1 MSNFQ
6 LYTKKL
12 KQQKAY
18 VVSLKTFRLLR
29 CSLQVQIRN
38 NRLNYKIAL
47 MTEVNRTCSGRLDLP
62 SIVVLVFL
70 NVVSGVMT
78 VSGNVLVLTAVYRTP
93 SLRIVSN
100 YFIASLSAAD
110 LAAGLII
117 NPLLLAKTVRNETT
131 GTSLSLAAEIASLGS
146 ITATVY
152 NLCAIS
158 LDRFVAIT
166 RVFTYKELIT
176 KQRCYFMIACIWA
189 VAFLF
194 ACSRFMVQSEDDLP
208 KLWIAASV
216 FHFVIPVLIISY
228 CYFHIFKEAK
238 VQNDRIR
245 SQNQTIRLQGVQEVK
260 HRKAAWT
267 VAIVIGVFTLLF
279 SPNIVVASI
288 QNMARD
294 MCEISR
300 LYRYWFW
307 FSWLTFFSSALNPLI
322 YGVRSQEFRNAFKA
336 IFFVGVRQTNVV
348 TPLPPSNMHTPTVS
362 DIAAADIAN
371 KSIGVSPSPTN
382 S

>member
-1 MSNFQ
+1 
-6 LYTKKL
+6 
-12 KQQKAY
+12 
-18 VVSLKTFRLLR
+18 
-29 CSLQVQIRN
+29 
-38 NRLNYKIAL
+38 